1 MILDKPKY
9 SSNRFRLKVHH
20 YSFHYGTD
28 GLEGLGWV
36 PGDDGKCSNTW
47 EHFMEFKGLVDR
59 IRDTPRHSAVGVTIL
74 WS

>member
-9 SSNRFRLKVHH
+9 SSNGFRLKVHH

-36 PGDDGKCSNTW
+36 PGDDGKCSNIW
-47 EHFMEFKGLVDR
+47 EHFMELKDLLLRLITPQR
-59 IRDTPRHSAVGVTIL
+59 ITQGARL
-74 WS
+74 KWS